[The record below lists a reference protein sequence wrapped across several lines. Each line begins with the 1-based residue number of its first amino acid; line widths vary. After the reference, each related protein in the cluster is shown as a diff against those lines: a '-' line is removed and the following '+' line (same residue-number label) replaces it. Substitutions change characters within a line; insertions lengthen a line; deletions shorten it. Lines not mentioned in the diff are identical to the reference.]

1 MNSIYNGI
9 DGSTHNEFA
18 TPINGNPINTIH
30 HWFGI
35 NCTGAIIKSPMHAI
49 IDPMTITYDLF
60 NILHK
65 EGTNN
70 IDKIYAMVN
79 EPSNKDELEELI
91 PYVYICMENNGLIYV
106 VPALVIN
113 TIIDSRIIFFPLI
126 TLPDLNVISF
136 LVSP

>member
-18 TPINGNPINTIH
+18 IPINGNPINTIH

-65 EGTNN
+65 DGTNN
-70 IDKIYAMVN
+70 IDKVMYSNSSTLIMTLSFAYVN
-79 EPSNKDELEELI
+79 HPPTVDDAAIVKI
-91 PYVYICMENNGLIYV
+91 KKY
-106 VPALVIN
+106 
-113 TIIDSRIIFFPLI
+113 
-126 TLPDLNVISF
+126 
-136 LVSP
+136 